1 MAVQR
6 KLWILCCIGAVLA
19 LMVGSGL
26 LTARAFGPEQK
37 VVDPG
42 KKWPLLVEPEVLNHW
57 GKVTVFIP
65 VHPIEDGALEAPAFL
80 SNWEEAY
87 GIAIDLDSPTLAHF
101 ITLSNHS
108 YKFTSPASAYAAL
121 QHIPTWEWLAE
132 EPSLLN
138 PTVVKLLERHAVAWR
153 IWYGVDDEGFPTYDL
168 WLQSGPYLASV
179 YLSIAVPTFYE
190 EFADAGPFP
199 SEEEQA
205 QKWGEILQNKL
216 REGLTCKDLID
227 VERSRSLGQQVLY
240 HVIQTLVEDLQ

>member
-87 GIAIDLDSPTLAHF
+87 GIAIDLDSPTWL
-101 ITLSNHS
+101 ISSLSPTIHIS
-108 YKFTSPASAYAAL
+108 SPHPHLPMPRS
-121 QHIPTWEWLAE
+121 
-132 EPSLLN
+132 
-138 PTVVKLLERHAVAWR
+138 
-153 IWYGVDDEGFPTYDL
+153 
-168 WLQSGPYLASV
+168 
-179 YLSIAVPTFYE
+179 SIF
-190 EFADAGPFP
+190 
-199 SEEEQA
+199 Q
-205 QKWGEILQNKL
+205 
-216 REGLTCKDLID
+216 
-227 VERSRSLGQQVLY
+227 LGNG
-240 HVIQTLVEDLQ
+240 